1 VRESATMSSEFVRGL
16 KSFGYVTFGL
26 FKNEFQIKEEITVN
40 GLGLAFSSHSKEV
53 NETIDRMRSSQE
65 KRKAREGKEPEAPS
79 SIVMSKANK
88 KGVSK
93 FDFDYHGQKYTLEG
107 RPELKQFTA
116 WITEYTKTAESCIT
130 CDRLLFPGEPAG
142 AADKGLMHMTFD
154 CCPSGGFYAGHID
167 EKGKLKPLTEQDL
180 HSI

>member
-1 VRESATMSSEFVRGL
+1 M
-16 KSFGYVTFGL
+16 
-26 FKNEFQIKEEITVN
+26 
-40 GLGLAFSSHSKEV
+40 AFSSHSKEV